1 MRVEYRFNLDQV
13 EVPCFSVE
21 TTEGPPKLFT
31 LATLVLNVLPASRAV
46 DLIFHSPNQVDLPKK
61 IHLFRQIIESAP
73 DSAPCEFSEGDSGS
87 IGTSYF
93 MWIRIRSTGARA
105 AGSRG

>member
-13 EVPCFSVE
+13 DIPCFSVE

-31 LATLVLNVLPASRAV
+31 LATLILNVLPLSKQV
-46 DLIFHSPNQVDLPKK
+46 DTIFHSPNQADLPKK
-61 IHLFRQIIESAP
+61 INAFRQIIQSSPNAVP
-73 DSAPCEFSEGDSGS
+73 MEFSEGDAGS

-93 MWIRIRSTGARA
+93 VWISIRTKDGAA
-105 AGSRG
+105 